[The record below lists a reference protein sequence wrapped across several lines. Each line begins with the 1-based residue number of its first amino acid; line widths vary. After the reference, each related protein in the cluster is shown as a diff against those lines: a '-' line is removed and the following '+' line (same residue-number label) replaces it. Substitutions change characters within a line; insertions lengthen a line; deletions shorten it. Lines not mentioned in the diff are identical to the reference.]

1 VGDCV
6 NWHRNPQRLASG
18 SHPGEPT
25 PQQVRE
31 EGTKFCVG
39 TPSDCIPFLELY
51 EAPGIEEAILL
62 CAVGPAQQEEMLHI
76 LRHFGERVIPHFRR
90 SCGLKWAPAARQPE
104 PRLKAHI
111 SSGR

>member
-1 VGDCV
+1 MGDCV
-6 NWHRNPQRLASG
+6 NCHRNPQRLASG
-18 SHPGEPT
+18 PHPGEPT

-62 CAVGPAQQEEMLHI
+62 CAVGPAQQEEMLHT
-76 LRHFGERVIPHFRR
+76 LRHFGEQVIPHFRTKELR
-90 SCGLKWAPAARQPE
+90 FEVGPGRATAGAA
-104 PRLKAHI
+104 
-111 SSGR
+111 S